1 MADKDRD
8 ESEAA
13 AHSSMGEMA
22 GLWVQSQS
30 IVSAYITANVI
41 DLHHAEDL
49 IQDVAKA
56 VAERFDTFDRS
67 RSFTPWV
74 LGIAR
79 NRLLKYYRTRARD
92 RLVLSEPALSRYG
105 EAMYRI
111 EHEAEDRRHALRVCL
126 EQVTGRSREILEL
139 RYGDDLKV
147 KDIGQRLGISAS
159 TVSVVLH
166 RVRRALDE
174 CIRKTLAREGGDGV
188 PAN

>member
-1 MADKDRD
+1 MAEPERD
-8 ESEAA
+8 VSQPST
-13 AHSSMGEMA
+13 HSSMSEMA
-22 GLWVQSQS
+22 TLWVQSQS

-67 RSFTPWV
+67 RPFTPWV

-79 NRLLKYYRTRARD
+79 NRLLKYYRSRARD
-92 RLVLSEPALSRYG
+92 RLVLSEPALASYG
-105 EAMYRI
+105 DAMHRI
-111 EHEAEDRRHALRVCL
+111 EQEAEDRRHALRTCL
-126 EQVTGRSREILEL
+126 KQITGRSREILDL
-139 RYGDDLKV
+139 RYGADLKV
-147 KDIGQRLGISAS
+147 KEIGLQLGISAS

-174 CIRKTLAREGGDGV
+174 CIRRTLATEGGDG
-188 PAN
+188 AQTN